1 MSFSTRVKKDILSLN
16 FKNKCCKK
24 AFFHGALMGADIS
37 EEGIIL
43 KVSEPEVAD
52 LLTYIASTVYKIRE
66 MDISE
71 TRRGFCN
78 TITIKFCLPTA
89 IKLLSD
95 IDSGI
100 DTHKDFDSIFACNSC
115 LSYFFG
121 GLFCAV
127 GSVSNPEKSYTLE
140 LSLPNKQRAEKINE
154 IFTSRTDIYPGM
166 TKRKNG
172 YSLFFRN
179 GESVGGFLTL
189 CHLSTIVFDFVNQ
202 QFENQLRADE
212 NRATNLV
219 ASNIQRA
226 VTAGAPQIQAIQR
239 LIEKD
244 RFYMLSDELQ
254 QTARLRIE
262 NPELSLKALASLHNP
277 PITKSGLNHRLEKI
291 MKLSQE
297 I

>member
-1 MSFSTRVKKDILSLN
+1 MSFSTRVKKDIVSLN

-37 EEGIIL
+37 DRNVTL

-66 MDISE
+66 IDISE

-78 TITIKFCLPTA
+78 TITMKFCLPTA

-95 IDSGI
+95 IDNGI
-100 DTHKDFDSIFACNSC
+100 DTDMEFDSLFACNSC
-115 LSYFFG
+115 LSYFFC

-127 GSVSNPEKSYTLE
+127 GSVSDPEKSYTLE
-140 LSLPNKQRAEKINE
+140 LSLPNMQRAEKIND
-154 IFTSRTDIYPGM
+154 IFTARTDLTPGM

-179 GESVGGFLTL
+179 GEGVGGFLTL

-226 VTAGAPQIQAIQR
+226 VNAGTPQIQAINK
-239 LIEKD
+239 LIEKN
-244 RFYMLSDELQ
+244 RFYLLSDELQ
-254 QTARLRIE
+254 ETAKLRMQ

-291 MKLSQE
+291 IKLSQE

>member
-1 MSFSTRVKKDILSLN
+1 MSFSTRVKKDIVSLN

-37 EEGIIL
+37 DGNVTL

-52 LLTYIASTVYKIRE
+52 LLTYIASTVFKIKE

-71 TRRGFCN
+71 TKRGFCN
-78 TITIKFCLPTA
+78 TITMKFCLPTA

-95 IDSGI
+95 IDNGL
-100 DTHKDFDSIFACNSC
+100 DTQKDFDSLFACNSC

-121 GLFCAV
+121 GLFCAI
-127 GSVSNPEKSYTLE
+127 GSVSDPEKSYTLE
-140 LSLPNKQRAEKINE
+140 LSLPSIQRAEKINE
-154 IFTSRTDIYPGM
+154 IFTSHTDLCPGM

-179 GESVGGFLTL
+179 GEAVGGFLTL

-212 NRATNLV
+212 NRATNFV

-226 VTAGAPQIQAIQR
+226 VDAGAPQIQAIQK

-254 QTARLRIE
+254 NTARLRLE

-291 MKLSQE
+291 LKISEE

>member
-1 MSFSTRVKKDILSLN
+1 MSFSTRVKTDIVSLN

-37 EEGIIL
+37 NGNITL

-52 LLTYIASTVYKIRE
+52 LLTYIASTVFKIKE

-71 TRRGFCN
+71 TNRGFMH
-78 TITIKFCLPTA
+78 TITMNFSLPTA
-89 IKLLSD
+89 VKLLSD
-95 IDSGI
+95 LDNCI
-100 DTHKDFDSIFACNSC
+100 DTSEDFDRLFACNSC
-115 LSYFFG
+115 LSYFFC
-121 GLFCAV
+121 GLFCAL
-127 GSVSNPEKSYTLE
+127 GSVSDPEKSYTLE
-140 LSLPNKQRAEKINE
+140 LSLPNIQRAEKINE
-154 IFTSRTDIYPGM
+154 IFTTQTDLTPGM

-179 GESVGGFLTL
+179 GEGVGGFLTL

-212 NRATNLV
+212 NRATNFV

-226 VTAGAPQIQAIQR
+226 VDAGTPQIQAINR

-254 QTARLRIE
+254 QTARLRLE

-291 MKLSQE
+291 MKLSEE

>member
-1 MSFSTRVKKDILSLN
+1 MSFSTRVKKDIISFN

-37 EEGIIL
+37 DGNITL
-43 KVSEPEVAD
+43 KVSDSEVAD
-52 LLTYIASTVYKIRE
+52 LLMYIASTVYKIRE
-66 MDISE
+66 IDISE
-71 TRRGFCN
+71 TKRGFYN
-78 TITIKFCLPTA
+78 ITTMKFSLRTA
-89 IKLLSD
+89 EMLLSD
-95 IDSGI
+95 IDNGI
-100 DTHKDFDSIFACNSC
+100 DTDVVFDSLFACNSC
-115 LSYFFG
+115 LSYFFC

-127 GSVSNPEKSYTLE
+127 GSVSDPEKSYMLE
-140 LSLPNKQRAEKINE
+140 LSLPNMQRAEKIND
-154 IFTSRTDIYPGM
+154 IFSTHTDLAPGM

-179 GESVGGFLTL
+179 GDAVGGFLTI
-189 CHLSTIVFDFVNQ
+189 CHLSTIVFDFLNQ

-226 VTAGAPQIQAIQR
+226 VNAGTPQIQAIQK

-244 RFYMLSDELQ
+244 RFYMLSDELR
-254 QTARLRIE
+254 QTARLRLE